1 MKLRLTPL
9 ATALAL
15 TATLAAPAFAAN
27 YATCVLDKMP
37 GVANDVAAHSVYQ
50 LCLQEHPGGLAAVPQ
65 GSGRGF
71 FGYDSGA
78 ECTAKKA
85 GDTRSQRAAYIIGGA
100 CRKLYDEPTL
110 TNKVTPKTQGSS
122 AQEIH
127 MKKIYAAHPDA
138 DEIYASSGFSYWIAR
153 TPEFKNTLSQGT
165 TQEVIDMF
173 SSYKREQLRLQKEV
187 LELVEKAKKEQNSRR

>member
-1 MKLRLTPL
+1 MRRTLPALLLLT
-9 ATALAL
+9 
-15 TATLAAPAFAAN
+15 AAPAFAAN

-50 LCLQEHPGGLAAVPQ
+50 LCLQEHPGGPEAVQQ
-65 GSGRGF
+65 GSGRGI
-71 FGYDSGA
+71 FGYNSGA

-100 CRKLYDEPTL
+100 CRKLYDKPTAASE
-110 TNKVTPKTQGSS
+110 VAPKIQSPS

-127 MKKIYAAHPDA
+127 MQKIYAAHPDA
-138 DEIYASSGFSYWIAR
+138 DEVFASSGFAYWIER
-153 TPEFKNTLSQGT
+153 TPKFKNTSSQGT

-173 SSYKREQLRLQKEV
+173 SSYKRERLELQREV
-187 LELVEKAKKEQNSRR
+187 LEMVNAERSRK

>member
-1 MKLRLTPL
+1 MRRTLPTLL
-9 ATALAL
+9 LL
-15 TATLAAPAFAAN
+15 TAAPVFAAN
-27 YATCVLDKMP
+27 YATCILDTLP
-37 GVANDVAAHSVYQ
+37 GTQNDVAAYAAMQVCQGNY
-50 LCLQEHPGGLAAVPQ
+50 PGGLDTVQQ

>member
-1 MKLRLTPL
+1 MRRTLPTLL
-9 ATALAL
+9 LL
-15 TATLAAPAFAAN
+15 TAAPVFAAN
-27 YATCVLDKMP
+27 YATCILDTLP
-37 GVANDVAAHSVYQ
+37 GTQNDVAAYAAMQVCQ
-50 LCLQEHPGGLAAVPQ
+50 GKHPGGLDTVQQ

-187 LELVEKAKKEQNSRR
+187 LELVPESVS

>member
-1 MKLRLTPL
+1 MRRTLPSLL
-9 ATALAL
+9 LL
-15 TATLAAPAFAAN
+15 TAAPVFAAN
-27 YATCVLDKMP
+27 YATCILDTLP
-37 GVANDVAAHSVYQ
+37 GTQNDVAAYAAMQVCQ
-50 LCLQEHPGGLAAVPQ
+50 GKHPGGLDTVQQ